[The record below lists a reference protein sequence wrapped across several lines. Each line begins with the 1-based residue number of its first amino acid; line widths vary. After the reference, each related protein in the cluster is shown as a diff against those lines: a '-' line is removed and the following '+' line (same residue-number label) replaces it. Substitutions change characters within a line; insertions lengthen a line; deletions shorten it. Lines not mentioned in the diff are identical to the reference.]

1 MLSSEGYAMLA
12 VTDTISIPLAE
23 LEWSYVRASG
33 PGGQNVNKVASKAVL
48 RWNVSATL
56 SLPDAVKERLQRQ
69 LASRLTTTGD
79 LIVTSQRY
87 RDQDKNRTDCL
98 DKLAALVHAATIVPK
113 TRTATK
119 PSKSSQRRRVADKRA
134 RATGRANRSVSH
146 EE

>member
-1 MLSSEGYAMLA
+1 MLA